1 MPSKIQIPDLK
12 RIRVTD
18 ALFGYYVGMVAREM
32 VPVQWEILN
41 GRRGQSR
48 CFCIDNFR
56 IAAGLLQG
64 EYRGVVFGDTDA
76 YKWLEAVAY
85 CANNGET
92 EYLPM
97 ADELIELIGQAQR
110 PDGYLNTYYT
120 VCEPEQRWKNL
131 AEGHELYSAGHMI
144 EAAVAYYQATGKP
157 RILEIAQKFADLIC
171 ATFGRGEGQ
180 IPGYP
185 GHQEIEVALMR
196 LWSVT
201 GERRYLDTAYYFIDA
216 RGTAPNYLEQEMSD
230 PEHHH
235 IFPELCDYDPS
246 YSQSHARPVE
256 QSDIEGH
263 AVRAMYQCAAMADL
277 AAALPD
283 DTLRSAC
290 QRLWNSVTQKRM
302 YITGGIGSSSFLER
316 FTVDYDLPNDRMY
329 CESCASIG
337 LMMFGRRMSA
347 LFRDASYFET
357 VERALYN
364 TVLAGVSATGDR
376 YFYVNP
382 LEVWP
387 ENCRAHTTLDSLK
400 PVRQPWFEVSCCPAN
415 IARTLASLGQYIY
428 AVDEKS
434 LYINLLIGSTIETK
448 LRETTLRV
456 SQENTLMTG
465 GALKLDVNSDGV
477 SPVLIRLRLPR
488 WLEQPK
494 ITLDG
499 AEIQPAVE
507 NGYAVLAVNCGGDHH
522 FVVTGQVPARFVAAN
537 LQVRA
542 DVGKVAIQK
551 GPFVYC
557 VEETD
562 NGANLAALRVDPRN
576 ALKEG
581 EPDAALPGALPPW
594 CWTENG
600 LSKPW
605 RKNRRSTAAAASALP
620 NAASGPFPIAFGAT
634 ARPVR
639 CASGWRPC
647 SPDYTQ
653 QEAAYN
659 RNS

>member
-1 MPSKIQIPDLK
+1 MPSKIKIPNLK
-12 RIRVTD
+12 KIRVTD
-18 ALFGYYVGMVAREM
+18 PLFGHYSAMVAKEM
-32 VPVQWEILN
+32 IPVQWEILN

-64 EYRGVVFGDTDA
+64 EHRGVVFGDTDA

-97 ADELIELIGQAQR
+97 ADELIELLGQAQQ

-131 AEGHELYSAGHMI
+131 TEGHELYSAGHMI
-144 EAAVAYYQATGKP
+144 EAAVAYYEATGKP

-171 ATFGRGEGQ
+171 RTFGRGEGQ

-196 LWSVT
+196 LWKVT
-201 GERRYLDTAYYFIDA
+201 GEQRYLETAHYFIDC
-216 RGTAPNYLEQEMSD
+216 RGSGSNYLVGEMSD
-230 PEHHH
+230 PAHHH
-235 IFPELCDYDPS
+235 IFPELSDYDPS
-246 YSQSHARPVE
+246 YSQSHVRPVE
-256 QSDIEGH
+256 QTTVEGH

-283 DTLRSAC
+283 EALRNAC
-290 QRLWNSVTQKRM
+290 QTLWNNLTQKRM
-302 YITGGIGSSSFLER
+302 YITGGIGSSMLLER

-337 LMMFGRRMSA
+337 LMMFGQRMAA
-347 LFRDASYFET
+347 LFRDASYYEY

-364 TVLAGVSATGDR
+364 TVIAGVSATGDR

-387 ENCRAHTTLDSLK
+387 ENCRHRTSLETLK
-400 PVRQPWFEVSCCPAN
+400 PVRQPWFEVACCPAN

-434 LYINLLIGSTIETK
+434 LYVNLLIGSEIETT

-456 SQENTLMTG
+456 SQENNLMSG
-465 GALKLDVNSDGV
+465 GVFRLRVNSDGAN
-477 SPVLIRLRLPR
+477 PVLIRLRLPS
-488 WLEQPK
+488 WLEQPR

-507 NGYAVLAVNCGGDHH
+507 NGYAVLAVSRSGEHE
-522 FVVTGQVPARFVAAN
+522 FVLRGAVPVHCCAAN

-542 DVGKVAIQK
+542 DVGKVALQK

-557 VEETD
+557 VEEQD
-562 NGANLAALRVDPRN
+562 NGANLAALRVDLSSAPVE
-576 ALKEG
+576 AA
-581 EPDAALPGALPPW
+581 PDAQLPGAIPTL
-594 CWTENG
+594 E
-600 LSKPW
+600 LSG
-605 RKNRRSTAAAASALP
+605 RRIVRTLTQESALY
-620 NAASGPFPIAFGAT
+620 ADYSLKT
-634 ARPVR
+634 E
-639 CASGWRPC
+639 PC
-647 SPDYTQ
+647 KLRAIPYCLWNNRTPGEMRVWL
-653 QEAAYN
+653 EALIP
-659 RNS
+659 

>member
-1 MPSKIQIPDLK
+1 MPSEIQTPDLK

-18 ALFGYYVGMVAREM
+18 ALFGHYVGMVACEM
-32 VPVQWEILN
+32 IPVQWEILN
-41 GRRGQSR
+41 GRRGQNR

-56 IAAGLLQG
+56 IAAGLQQG
-64 EYRGVVFGDTDA
+64 EHRGVVFGDTDA

-97 ADELIELIGQAQR
+97 ADELIELIGKAQQ

-180 IPGYP
+180 IAGYP
-185 GHQEIEVALMR
+185 GHQEIEVALIR
-196 LWSVT
+196 LWRVT
-201 GERRYLDTAYYFIDA
+201 GERRYLDTAHYFIDC
-216 RGTAPNYLEQEMSD
+216 RGTEPNYLMQEMND
-230 PEHHH
+230 PAHHN
-235 IFPELCDYDPS
+235 IFPELRDYDPS
-246 YSQSHARPVE
+246 YSQSHLRPAE
-256 QSDIEGH
+256 QTTAEGH

-283 DTLRSAC
+283 KELRSAC
-290 QRLWNSVTQKRM
+290 KNLWNSVTQKRM

-316 FTVDYDLPNDRMY
+316 FTIDYDLPNDRMY
-329 CESCASIG
+329 CESCASVG
-337 LMMFGRRMSA
+337 LMMFGRRMAA
-347 LFRDASYFET
+347 LFRNASYYDQ

-364 TVLAGVSATGDR
+364 TVLGGVSATGDR

-387 ENCRAHTTLDSLK
+387 ENCLPHTTLDCLK

-448 LRETTLRV
+448 LRETNLRV
-456 SQENTLMTG
+456 AMENNLMHG
-465 GALKLDVNSDGV
+465 GVLKLNVNSDG
-477 SPVLIRLRLPR
+477 SSHVLIRLRIPG

-499 AEIQPAVE
+499 SEIQPAME
-507 NGYAVLAVNCGGDHH
+507 NGYAVLAMNCGGDHE
-522 FVVTGQVPARFVAAN
+522 FVVTGSVPAKYLAAN

-542 DVGKVAIQK
+542 DVGKVAVQK

-557 VEETD
+557 VEQMD
-562 NGANLAALRVDPRN
+562 NGNNLAALRVDQSSAPAETAPESELPGGLPTLQLRG
-576 ALKEG
+576 KRIVRTE
-581 EPDAALPGALPPW
+581 EEEAALYSPSSLRTEDCTLKAIPYCLWNNRTPGEMRVWLEAILP
-594 CWTENG
+594 
-600 LSKPW
+600 
-605 RKNRRSTAAAASALP
+605 
-620 NAASGPFPIAFGAT
+620 
-634 ARPVR
+634 
-639 CASGWRPC
+639 
-647 SPDYTQ
+647 
-653 QEAAYN
+653 
-659 RNS
+659 

>member
-1 MPSKIQIPDLK
+1 MPSKIKIPNLK
-12 RIRVTD
+12 KIRVTD
-18 ALFGYYVGMVAREM
+18 PLFGHYSGMVAKEM
-32 VPVQWEILN
+32 IPVQWEILN

-64 EYRGVVFGDTDA
+64 EHRGVVFGDTDA

-92 EYLPM
+92 EYLPQ
-97 ADELIELIGQAQR
+97 ADELIELLGQAQQ

-120 VCEPEQRWKNL
+120 VCEPDQRWKNL

-144 EAAVAYYQATGKP
+144 EAAVAYYEATGKP
-157 RILEIAQKFADLIC
+157 RILEIAMKFADLIC
-171 ATFGRGEGQ
+171 KTFGRGEGQ

-196 LWSVT
+196 LWKVT
-201 GERRYLDTAYYFIDA
+201 GEQRYLDTAYYFIDA
-216 RGTAPNYLEQEMSD
+216 RGEGANYLAAEMSD
-230 PEHHH
+230 PEHHN
-235 IFPELCDYDPS
+235 IFPELRDYDPF
-246 YSQSHARPVE
+246 YSQSHLRPVE
-256 QSDIEGH
+256 QTTAEGH

-277 AAALPD
+277 AAAKPD
-283 DTLRSAC
+283 EALRAAC
-290 QRLWNSVTQKRM
+290 QTLWNNVTQKRM
-302 YITGGIGSSSFLER
+302 YITGGVGSSMFLER

-337 LMMFGRRMSA
+337 LMMFGQRMAA
-347 LFRDASYFET
+347 LFRDASYYEH

-364 TVLAGVSATGDR
+364 TVIGGVSATGDR

-387 ENCRAHTTLDSLK
+387 DNCLHHTALDSLK
-400 PVRQPWFEVSCCPAN
+400 PVRQPWFEVACCPAN

-434 LYINLLIGSTIETK
+434 LYVNLLIGSTIETK

-465 GALKLDVNSDGV
+465 GDLKLNVNSDGL
-477 SPVLIRLRLPR
+477 SPVLIRLRLPQ
-488 WLEQPK
+488 WLEQVK
-494 ITLDG
+494 ISLDG

-507 NGYAVLAVNCGGDHH
+507 NGYAVLAVNRSGDHQ
-522 FVVTGQVPARFVAAN
+522 FVITGQVPVYRRAAN

-542 DVGKVAIQK
+542 DVGKIALQK

-557 VEETD
+557 VEEED
-562 NGANLAALRVDPRN
+562 NGANLAALRVDLSGAPT
-576 ALKEG
+576 EG
-581 EPDAALPGALPPW
+581 APVAGLPGGLPTLQIP
-594 CWTENG
+594 G
-600 LSKPW
+600 
-605 RKNRRSTAAAASALP
+605 RRIVRTLAEESALY
-620 NAASGPFPIAFGAT
+620 ADCSLHTEDCSLT
-634 ARPVR
+634 AIPYCLWNNRTPGEMRV
-639 CASGWRPC
+639 WL
-647 SPDYTQ
+647 
-653 QEAAYN
+653 EAILP
-659 RNS
+659 